1 MAKRGRPNLI
11 NTPEEMLA
19 LFDEYR
25 KQVKGNPIKVKDW
38 VGGAGKPVVR
48 LKERPL
54 TFDGFEVFV
63 WRKGVAE
70 GVEQYFNNRD
80 GRYTNFLGVCSFI
93 RKEIRDDQ
101 INGGMSGIYNPSI
114 TQRLNNLKEQT
125 ETTTVVHTMNLG
137 K

>member
-1 MAKRGRPNLI
+1 MAKTGRPRVI
-11 NTPEEMLA
+11 ESPKEMLA
-19 LFDEYR
+19 LFDDYR
-25 KQVKGNPIKVKDW
+25 QQVKSNPIKVQDW
-38 VGGAGKPVVR
+38 VGGAGKPVTR
-48 LKERPL
+48 KKERPL

-70 GVEQYFNNRD
+70 GVEQYFLNRD
-80 GRYTNFLGVCSFI
+80 GKYADFIGVCAFI
-93 RKEIRDDQ
+93 KKEIRDDQ